1 MMMKRIIP
9 MVLMMSA
16 PIMGIAQN
24 KSGLDM
30 SNLDKTTKPA
40 DDFYQFANGGW
51 LKANPL
57 PAAYSSFGTF
67 NQLQEDNNKR
77 INSILDDLKNKK
89 YQEGTIERKLSDF
102 YKLALDVERRNRE
115 GIAPVKPIL
124 DEIEAAVSLDDL
136 HKLQLK

>member
-77 INSILDDLKNKK
+77 INSILDDLKNKN
-89 YQEGTIERKLSDF
+89 
-102 YKLALDVERRNRE
+102 LDSLKSQKRHQLL
-115 GIAPVKPIL
+115 L
-124 DEIEAAVSLDDL
+124 D
-136 HKLQLK
+136 